1 MDDNEQKLP
10 PKQVCTMRI
19 IFPVESD
26 EQAIALKKK
35 INEALSDLP
44 EAGIDFALSNMTRHN
59 ARST

>member
-1 MDDNEQKLP
+1 MNEREEKLP

-26 EQAIALKKK
+26 EQAIAYKRK

-44 EAGIDFALSNMTRHN
+44 EAGIDFGLSNMTRHN